1 MSRFDKLSRDEMFS
15 IALMLD
21 LPDILSFCRISKKFN
36 NNVCNNK
43 FFWIR
48 RLKQDY
54 EIIYLEI
61 NPDKSVGPFWM
72 QRSKQDGV
80 TIYQKTYEINPDNKV
95 GPKKYYEFLTTNIPV
110 KQTTLMVDKSDI
122 IAKAVVFG
130 DLDIFK
136 SILGMN
142 PSLSRLETALVMA
155 SSNNIDMIKY
165 LVNNFKFNINKGL
178 VEAASKGNLEIVKYL
193 SENGATSF
201 HWAMKNALISNN
213 RDVVDYLK
221 TKI

>member
-1 MSRFDKLSRDEMFS
+1 MSRFDKLSRDEIFS

-36 NNVCNNK
+36 NNVCNNNN
-43 FFWIR
+43 FWIR

-54 EIIYLEI
+54 GITYLTI
-61 NPDKSVGPFWM
+61 SPDM
-72 QRSKQDGV
+72 
-80 TIYQKTYEINPDNKV
+80 KV
-95 GPKKYYEFLTTNIPV
+95 GAKKYYEFLRSSIRGRNNMTRVIV
-110 KQTTLMVDKSDI
+110 VDKSDI
-122 IAKAVVFG
+122 IVKAVVFG

-136 SILGMN
+136 SILGTN
-142 PSLSRLETALVMA
+142 PSISRLETALVMA
-155 SSNNIDMIKY
+155 STNNNINMVKY
-165 LVNNFKFNINKGL
+165 LVNNFGFNLNQGL

-201 HWAMKNALISNN
+201 HWAIKNALNFNN